1 MVDCLPTDCLAKPK
15 GGRRL
20 NSDERQDAVTRLIRG
35 ESARKLAVE
44 YGVTRQAIDALR
56 ERHAVPAARSMVAR
70 IPEVRHALD
79 DRDAAVTTI
88 AEHVVN
94 LLADSVA
101 AREAGNLRQASNSV
115 DTAVR
120 GLNTIASWRGW
131 VQKPTNAAEL
141 QTSDTLAS
149 VVAAWM
155 ASQQPPTTEPLA
167 IEAECVAV
175 EAVTE

>member
-1 MVDCLPTDCLAKPK
+1 MVDTLPAGCIASLTD
-15 GGRRL
+15 GRRL
-20 NSDERQDAVTRLIRG
+20 NSDERQAAITRLIRG
-35 ESARKLAVE
+35 ESANRLARE
-44 YGVTRQAIDALR
+44 YGVSRQAIDKLR
-56 ERHAVPAARSMVAR
+56 ERHAIPSARSMVAR
-70 IPEVRHALD
+70 IPDVRAALD
-79 DRDAAVTTI
+79 DRDAAATAI
-88 AEHVVN
+88 AEHAAEM
-94 LLADSVA
+94 LATLADMRA
-101 AREAGNLRQASNSV
+101 AGQHRQAAGVYDSV
-115 DTAVR
+115 VR

-175 EAVTE
+175 DDA